1 MDHCRY
7 VAATLACGL
16 AVTLFPGCERPA
28 VEVEATQSAAK
39 RAVTEA
45 QAIQAAE
52 PEAAPLVPDDE
63 VWRGL
68 QPHAIQLG
76 QTLLLVKG
84 SRGIVACPYLNVET
98 FTRGGEACA
107 IVSAPELVD
116 IPGGKVVAVTPKA
129 QELGIEVGMSGR
141 EALDKIR

>member
-1 MDHCRY
+1 MEHCRC

-16 AVTLFPGCERPA
+16 AITVLTGCGRSST
-28 VEVEATQSAAK
+28 EAEAARSADNA
-39 RAVTEA
+39 EA
-45 QAIQAAE
+45 QARQVAESAAT
-52 PEAAPLVPDDE
+52 PLVPDDE

-84 SRGIVACPYLNVET
+84 SRGIVACPYLNVDT
-98 FTRGGEACA
+98 FSRGGEACA
-107 IVSAPELVD
+107 IVSAPQLVD
-116 IPGGKVVAVTPKA
+116 IPDGKVVAVTPKA

>member
-7 VAATLACGL
+7 GVAVACGL
-16 AVTLFPGCERPA
+16 AFTLLPGCGR
-28 VEVEATQSAAK
+28 SAA
-39 RAVTEA
+39 ES
-45 QAIQAAE
+45 
-52 PEAAPLVPDDE
+52 EAARLAALRAEAEARAKVVAADAAAPQLPDDE
-63 VWRGL
+63 VWQGL
-68 QPHAIQLG
+68 EPHAIQLG

-98 FTRGGEACA
+98 FSRGGEACA
-107 IVSAPELVD
+107 IVSAPQLAD